1 MMRFPSSLLPGTPT
15 RLGANWDGMGVNF
28 AVFSANAQ
36 QIDLCLFD
44 PRDRREIARF
54 HLPEYTDEVWHGYLP
69 DAEPGL
75 LYGFRAFG
83 PYDPVNGHRFNPHKL
98 LIDPYARRLT
108 GPISWSDMQFG
119 YRLHSPRVD
128 LSFDRRD
135 SAPYMPRC
143 VVVNDAYEW
152 EDDALPRVP
161 WDRTVIMEAHVKG
174 LTMRRA
180 MERTP
185 HPGTFQ
191 ALGTPEM
198 IAHLHRLGVTTL
210 ELLPIQCFAPER
222 YLLERGLTNYWG
234 YNTLAFFVPHAGYL
248 ANGSPH
254 ELRAAIRRLHKAGIE
269 VVMDV
274 VYNHTCEGSEL
285 GPTLCYRGLDNATY
299 YRLVPGNERHLI
311 NDTGCG
317 NTLNLSH
324 PRVLQMVLD
333 SLRYWANEFHV
344 DGFRFDLAPV
354 LGREPYG
361 FDPGSGFFDAIIQ
374 DPVLSE
380 RKLIAE
386 PWDPG
391 PGGYQFGNFP
401 PGFAEWNDRFRD
413 TTRRFW
419 RGDAMQQGE
428 MAARIAGSGDLLDK
442 RGRRPWS
449 SINILTTH
457 DGFTLEDVVSYAGRH
472 NEANKENGQDGHAEN
487 YSANWGV
494 EGPSDDPAIV
504 NLRGRVQRAMMATL
518 MLSHGTPMIL
528 AGDEFGQT
536 QNGNNNAYCQDN
548 PISWLDWDRAASPGG
563 QAMIGF
569 VARLSAL
576 RRAHPSLRAAR
587 YMHGRHHPLPGLADI
602 GWFRRD
608 GSPMGQEQWGEEAF
622 HLLGVRRA
630 SMDAHDGV
638 DITYMLLNPGGD
650 DIRAMLPGPEGRW
663 TMLLDTTSPE
673 KPETVLDESAK
684 DVVVPAHGL
693 LLLSLAPDAE
703 PDTSPAGDAP

>member
-1 MMRFPSSLLPGTPT
+1 MMRFPPALSPGSPT
-15 RLGANWDGMGVNF
+15 RLGACWDGLGVNF

-36 QIDLCLFD
+36 QIDLCIFD

-54 HLPEYTDEVWHGYLP
+54 RLPEYTDEIWHGYLP

-83 PYDPVNGHRFNPHKL
+83 PYDPANGHRFNPHKL

-108 GPISWSDMQFG
+108 GPVSWSDTQFG
-119 YRLHSPRVD
+119 YRLHSPRAD

-135 SAPYMPRC
+135 SAPSMPKC

-152 EDDALPRVP
+152 EDDILPCVP
-161 WDRTVIMEAHVKG
+161 WADTVIMEAHVRG
-174 LTMRRA
+174 LTMQRA
-180 MERTP
+180 LERNP
-185 HPGTFQ
+185 QPGTFQ
-191 ALGTPEM
+191 ALGAPEM
-198 IAHLHRLGVTTL
+198 IAHLRRLGVTTL

-222 YLLERGLTNYWG
+222 YLIERRLTNYWG

-248 ANGSPH
+248 ASGSAH

-299 YRLVPGNERHLI
+299 YSLVPGDERHLI

-333 SLRYWANEFHV
+333 SLRYWASEFHI

-361 FDPGSGFFDAIIQ
+361 FDQGSGFFDAIIQ
-374 DPVLSE
+374 DPVLST

-419 RGDAMQQGE
+419 RGDGQQLGDL
-428 MAARIAGSGDLLDK
+428 AARIAGSGDLLDR

-449 SINILTTH
+449 SVNLITAH
-457 DGFTLEDVVSYAGRH
+457 DGFTLEDVVSYAERH
-472 NEANKENGQDGHAEN
+472 NEANGEDGQDGSADN
-487 YSANWGV
+487 NSANWGV
-494 EGPSDDPAIV
+494 EGPTDDPAILD
-504 NLRGRVQRAMMATL
+504 LRGRVQRAMMATL
-518 MLSHGTPMIL
+518 MFAHGTPMLL

-536 QNGNNNAYCQDN
+536 QNGNNNTYCQDN
-548 PISWLDWDRAASPGG
+548 PTSWLDWKRAATPQGR
-563 QAMIGF
+563 MMTGF
-569 VARLSAL
+569 VARLATL
-576 RRAHPSLRAAR
+576 RRAHASLRAAR
-587 YMHGRHHPLPGLADI
+587 YMHGRHRPLPDVPDI
-602 GWFRRD
+602 GWFSHD
-608 GSPMGQEQWGEEAF
+608 GTPMEVEQWNDEAC

-630 SMDAHDGV
+630 STVADGTF
-638 DITYMLLNPGGD
+638 DITYMLLNAGSEDMNATLPEPPGQ
-650 DIRAMLPGPEGRW
+650 W
-663 TMLLDTTSPE
+663 TLLIDTTRPE
-673 KPETVLDESAK
+673 RGAEALAA
-684 DVVVPAHGL
+684 DVQDITVPAHGL
-693 LLLSLAPDAE
+693 VLLAFVPGSDNEAEDA
-703 PDTSPAGDAP
+703 A

>member
-1 MMRFPSSLLPGTPT
+1 MMRFPPALSPGSPT
-15 RLGANWDGMGVNF
+15 RLGACWDGLGVNF

-36 QIDLCLFD
+36 QIDLCIFD

-54 HLPEYTDEVWHGYLP
+54 RLPEYTDEIWHGYLP

-83 PYDPVNGHRFNPHKL
+83 PYDPANGHRFNPHKL

-108 GPISWSDMQFG
+108 GPVSWSDTQFG
-119 YRLHSPRVD
+119 YRLHSPRAD

-135 SAPYMPRC
+135 SAPSMPKC

-152 EDDALPRVP
+152 EDDILPCVP
-161 WDRTVIMEAHVKG
+161 WADTVIMEAHVRG
-174 LTMRRA
+174 LTMQRA
-180 MERTP
+180 MERNP
-185 HPGTFQ
+185 QPGTFQ
-191 ALGTPEM
+191 ALGAPEM

-222 YLLERGLTNYWG
+222 YLIERRLTNYWG

-248 ANGSPH
+248 ASGSAH

-299 YRLVPGNERHLI
+299 YSLVPGDERHLI

-333 SLRYWANEFHV
+333 SLRYWAGEFHI

-361 FDPGSGFFDAIIQ
+361 FDQGSGFFDAIIQ
-374 DPVLSE
+374 DPLLST

-419 RGDAMQQGE
+419 RGDGQQQGDI
-428 MAARIAGSGDLLDK
+428 AARIAGSGDLLDH

-449 SINILTTH
+449 SVNLITAH
-457 DGFTLEDVVSYAGRH
+457 DGFTLEDVVSYAERH
-472 NEANKENGQDGHAEN
+472 NEANGEDGQDGSADN
-487 YSANWGV
+487 NSANWGV
-494 EGPSDDPAIV
+494 EGPTDDPAILD
-504 NLRGRVQRAMMATL
+504 LRARVQRAMMATL
-518 MLSHGTPMIL
+518 MFSHGTPMLL

-536 QNGNNNAYCQDN
+536 QNGNNNTYCQDN
-548 PISWLDWDRAASPGG
+548 PTSWLDWKRAASPQG
-563 QAMIGF
+563 QLMTAF
-569 VARLSAL
+569 VARLATL

-587 YMHGRHHPLPGLADI
+587 YMHGRHRPLPDMPDI
-602 GWFRRD
+602 GWFDHD
-608 GSPMGQEQWGEEAF
+608 GTPMGVEQWNDETF

-630 SMDAHDGV
+630 STGADGAV
-638 DITYMLLNPGGD
+638 DITYMLLNPGGSD
-650 DIRAMLPGPEGRW
+650 VNATLPAPGGQW
-663 TMLLDTTSPE
+663 TLLLDTTQPE
-673 KPETVLDESAK
+673 RAEQALGA
-684 DVVVPAHGL
+684 DVHDITVPAHGL
-693 LLLSLAPDAE
+693 VLLAFVPGSDDEAEDA
-703 PDTSPAGDAP
+703 A